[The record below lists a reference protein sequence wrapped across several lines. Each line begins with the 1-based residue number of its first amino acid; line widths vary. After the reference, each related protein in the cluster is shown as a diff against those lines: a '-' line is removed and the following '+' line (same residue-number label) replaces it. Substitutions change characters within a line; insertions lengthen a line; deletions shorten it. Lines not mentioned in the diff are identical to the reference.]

1 MCIGGA
7 APLRVDRP
15 QNSGQPALE
24 VFGQGGRGAL
34 IDGRPDEFRLGDTR
48 KTGGFFKPD
57 LKIGVQ
63 PDALHDESVSRYGP
77 VCITLPG
84 QWRGLSGD
92 QASVPIRGAGRMSTA
107 SPSTPRSGW

>member
-15 QNSGQPALE
+15 QDSRQPALE

-48 KTGGFFKPD
+48 KTGSFFKPD
-57 LKIGVQ
+57 L
-63 PDALHDESVSRYGP
+63 
-77 VCITLPG
+77 
-84 QWRGLSGD
+84 
-92 QASVPIRGAGRMSTA
+92 
-107 SPSTPRSGW
+107 

>member
-15 QNSGQPALE
+15 QDSRQPALE

-48 KTGGFFKPD
+48 KTGSFFKPD
-57 LKIGVQ
+57 LEIGVQ
-63 PDALHDESVSRYGP
+63 PDALHDESVSQHGQ
-77 VCITLPG
+77 VCITLLGSAMGFP
-84 QWRGLSGD
+84 
-92 QASVPIRGAGRMSTA
+92 AIRR
-107 SPSTPRSGW
+107 R